1 MWVIKI
7 FCEMKNILLIIS
19 LLASSA
25 AFASTEINEIGG
37 AVSTTVSAFPNP
49 ATDRLFV
56 NVNSNSSNSA
66 IRIKMYDVL
75 GKIVLN
81 KEGNDTDGA
90 GKSNNVIDVNEFFP
104 GIYTVVISDEF
115 GQNAPPVSV
124 MVTR

>member
-1 MWVIKI
+1 
-7 FCEMKNILLIIS
+7 
-19 LLASSA
+19 
-25 AFASTEINEIGG
+25 
-37 AVSTTVSAFPNP
+37 
-49 ATDRLFV
+49 
-56 NVNSNSSNSA
+56 
-66 IRIKMYDVL
+66 MYDVL

-115 GQNAPPVSV
+115 GQNAPPVRV